1 MKNSKTSDMTV
12 GNPVKLII
20 QFMIPMFL
28 GNVFQ
33 QFYNI
38 ADSIVAGQF
47 IGVDALAA
55 IGSTGSLMF
64 FVTGW
69 LNGLSSGFAII
80 VSQMFGAK
88 KYDDMRHYVAM
99 SVYLMFGFTAVMTV
113 GLLALNEPILRLMN
127 SPEELMGDVMAY
139 MGIIYAGLIVTA
151 AYNALAAFLRALGD
165 SKSPLYFLIISAV
178 INVILDI
185 VLIRFLGMGVEGCAY
200 ATVIA
205 QAISAVCCLVYI
217 VKKYPILHLE
227 KKNFELRKGSFGRL
241 MALGIPMALQFSITA
256 IGTIIVQGAVNV
268 YGAVHM
274 AGFSAA
280 GKIQNIITMVA
291 VSMGATIATYVGQNR
306 GAGRMDR
313 VREGVRYSWIML
325 LIWSAIEMALMF
337 FFGKYFTH
345 LFISPSETEV
355 VAVSVTYFKTVFWA
369 YPFLCTI
376 FLFRNALQGMGY
388 GLVPMLGGVFELVAR
403 AGIVML
409 VAGKTSFAGVCLAD
423 PAAWIAALIPL
434 IPYYFYV
441 MRKYKKVSSVSV
453 KATHSV

>member
-1 MKNSKTSDMTV
+1 MTV
-12 GNPVKLII
+12 GSPVKLII

-38 ADSIVAGQF
+38 VDSIVAGQF

-80 VSQMFGAK
+80 VAQRFGAR
-88 KYDDMRHYVAM
+88 KYDEMRHYVAM
-99 SVYLMFGFTAVMTV
+99 SFYLMAAFALVMTAAF
-113 GLLALNEPILRLMN
+113 LALNEPILRLMN
-127 SPEELMGDVMAY
+127 SPENVMHDVKSY
-139 MGIIYAGLIVTA
+139 MGIIYAGLIITA
-151 AYNALAAFLRALGD
+151 AYDILAAVLRALGD
-165 SKSPLYFLIISAV
+165 SRSPLYFLIISAG
-178 INVILDI
+178 INVVLDI
-185 VLIRFLGMGVEGCAY
+185 VLICVFGMGVEGCAY

-205 QAISAVCCLVYI
+205 QGISAMCCIIYI

-227 KKNFELRKGSFGRL
+227 KENFVISLDSFRRL
-241 MALGIPMALQFSITA
+241 IALGIPMGLQFSITA
-256 IGTIIVQGAVNV
+256 IGTIIVQGAVNI
-268 YGAVHM
+268 YGTTYM

-280 GKIQNIITMVA
+280 GKIQNIVSMVA

-306 GAGRMDR
+306 GAGKMDR
-313 VREGVRYSWIML
+313 VKQGVNYCWIML
-325 LIWSAIEMALMF
+325 FVWSVIEMVLMYF
-337 FFGKYFTH
+337 GGKYFTY
-345 LFISPSETEV
+345 LFVSSSQTDVIN
-355 VAVSVTYFKTVFWA
+355 VSVTYFHTVFWA

-403 AGIVML
+403 TAIVVF
-409 VAGKTSFAGVCLAD
+409 VAGKTTFAGVCLAD
-423 PAAWIAALIPL
+423 PVAWIAALIPL
-434 IPYYFYV
+434 IPYYFHI
-441 MRKYKKVSSVSV
+441 MKKSFKRV
-453 KATHSV
+453 